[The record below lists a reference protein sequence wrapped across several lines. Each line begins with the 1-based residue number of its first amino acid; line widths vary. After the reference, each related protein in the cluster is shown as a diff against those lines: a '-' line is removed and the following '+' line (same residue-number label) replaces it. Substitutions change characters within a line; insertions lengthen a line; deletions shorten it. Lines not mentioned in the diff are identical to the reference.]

1 MNLLIDIGNSNLRW
15 TRHGDGCTWD
25 LSVARH
31 SGGIPLDLL
40 AQWERLEPPER
51 LIVSNVGGQDVAA
64 ALTRVARALWGRS
77 PDFLHTQA
85 AFGGVR
91 IAYEE
96 PRRFGVDR
104 WLGLIAAHAHTE
116 QACLV
121 VDVGTAATFDLLLA
135 DGQHLGGLIL
145 PGVEMMRKSLLMG
158 TRIPRIE
165 ADPAADP
172 WATDTGPAVAAGSIH
187 ALAALATRLFDRLAV
202 EAGRQP
208 SLILTG
214 GDAERIRPALDQP
227 SELVP
232 DLVLQGMRRV
242 VEEAD

>member
-15 TRHGDGCTWD
+15 TRHGDGCAWD
-25 LSVARH
+25 VGVARH

-40 AQWERLEPPER
+40 AQWEQLEPPER
-51 LIVSNVGGQDVAA
+51 LVVSNVGGQEVAE
-64 ALTRVARALWGRS
+64 ALERVARALWKLA
-77 PDFLHTQA
+77 PDFLHTQS

-96 PRRFGVDR
+96 PRRLGVDR
-104 WLGLIAAHAHTE
+104 WLGLIAAHASCRR
-116 QACLV
+116 ACLV
-121 VDVGTAATFDLLLA
+121 VDLGTAATFDLLLA
-135 DGQHLGGLIL
+135 DGRHLGGLIL

-165 ADPAADP
+165 ADPAAEP
-172 WATDTGPAVAAGSIH
+172 WATDTGPAVAAGSLH
-187 ALAALATRLFDRLAV
+187 ALAALTGRLYDRLAA
-202 EAGRQP
+202 EAGQQP
-208 SLILTG
+208 ELILTG

-232 DLVLQGMRRV
+232 DLVLQGVRRV
-242 VEEAD
+242 VEAWD